1 MTKELEEELTKL
13 AFASCKE
20 CQEFGYNPTRFKEM
34 LSEHKGRKAIT
45 LLIDGRQETSGYTRL
60 YHAGKLELSAEALVL
75 ERPRF
80 HVLFTD
86 AQLEKAQKRLESF
99 GYKPVIRQQ

>member
-13 AFASCKE
+13 AF
-20 CQEFGYNPTRFKEM
+20 EFCERCRDFNYNPIRFKEM
-34 LSEHKGRKAIT
+34 LFEHKGRKAIT
-45 LLIDGRQETSGYTRL
+45 LLIDGPKETSGYTRL
-60 YHAGKLELSAEALVL
+60 YRAKKLKLSAEALVL

-86 AQLEKAQKRLESF
+86 AQLEKARRRLEKF
-99 GYKPVIRQQ
+99 GYKPVIRQH